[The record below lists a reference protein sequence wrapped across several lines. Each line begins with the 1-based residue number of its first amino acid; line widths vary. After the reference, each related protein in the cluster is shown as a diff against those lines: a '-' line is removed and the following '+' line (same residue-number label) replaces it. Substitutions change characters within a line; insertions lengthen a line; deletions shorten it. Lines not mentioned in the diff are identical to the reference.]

1 MDNKTKIM
9 IILIIILAAIQL
21 YCNYVNKQA
30 QEKDMVKNVFS
41 PYVSC
46 KIAKNA
52 IEQAIFMSKKSDDN
66 FSYSDVDRFTSSLLN
81 SLAYKEVKYYKGST
95 EHGYSELSKKQI
107 VDYKMVSY
115 IYKPVIILQ
124 NRMALMFYKFEPGCK
139 NVDTVNINNS
149 SCIMDVDINMYNSLP
164 NNKKYDIKCSGK
176 TDRYSLI
183 IDGNTNS
190 VVVPKMYDRDLFY
203 NKNER

>member
-1 MDNKTKIM
+1 MDRKNY
-9 IILIIILAAIQL
+9 ILLFIALTCLVVQL
-21 YCNYVNKQA
+21 YCNFLNKKA
-30 QEKDMVKNVFS
+30 EDDDFVKNVYS

-46 KIAKNA
+46 KIAKNV
-52 IEQAIFMSKKSDDN
+52 IEQAISMAKQFDDN
-66 FSYSDVDRFTSSLLN
+66 FSYADINVFTSSILN
-81 SLAYKEVKYYKGST
+81 SLAYKEVKYFN
-95 EHGYSELSKKQI
+95 SEENKYNELTKKQI
-107 VDYKMVSY
+107 VDYKMVTY
-115 IYKPVIILQ
+115 IYKPVIVLQ

-203 NKNER
+203 NKGER